1 MSQSFAY
8 KPNSCG
14 SFKVC
19 PPKNL
24 GKQFFNII
32 LDSVDQIPFPLKQ
45 NAIYF
50 VRDGLAFDMYEVNDA
65 GTELIARP
73 FLTQNISVI
82 GLVEE
87 SLVTHKLQTVKI
99 EATFYDTNNRQV
111 REIDF
116 EPISE
121 NQIKI
126 YLPILESGASTFTG
140 DIYLK
145 RRS

>member
-1 MSQSFAY
+1 MVQSFPY

-32 LDSVDQIPFPLKQ
+32 LDSVDQIPFPLKA

-50 VRDGLAFDMYEVNDA
+50 VRDGVAFDMYEVNDA

-73 FLTQNISVI
+73 FLTQNIRVENI
-82 GLVEE
+82 VEGEIIPHGLNTKKLEYSFWDIDEMIVE
-87 SLVTHKLQTVKI
+87 
-99 EATFYDTNNRQV
+99 N
-111 REIDF
+111 
-116 EPISE
+116 
-121 NQIKI
+121 IKI
-126 YLPILESGASTFTG
+126 RPLTNSTFEVYGPVLESGSWSFSG

-145 RRS
+145 RRA